1 MRRTMVALALIAL
14 AIGGLTTV
22 AVASVGTRADKAA
35 PADQIRQAEQALL
48 RAAVDA
54 DSAAAGRLLAP
65 DFQLI
70 DPFGA
75 PESRKTYLD
84 AVAGDID
91 FVTLRTLSPIRVRL
105 YGNAAITRFQEAF
118 EIVAGPDRLKHRGW
132 TTNLFERRNGQ
143 WLLGLVADHGDAEQ
157 PGPPRPGAQGSPVS
171 GSTTRPSDPAC
182 RKEASRNQAA
192 SSGKAAVRDRNRGS
206 GGEPRSPPPR
216 SSRFMY

>member
-132 TTNLFERRNGQ
+132 TTNVFERRNGQ
-143 WLLGLVADHGDAEQ
+143 WLLVWSQTTATPNNPDLLVQALKA
-157 PGPPRPGAQGSPVS
+157 RP
-171 GSTTRPSDPAC
+171 
-182 RKEASRNQAA
+182 
-192 SSGKAAVRDRNRGS
+192 
-206 GGEPRSPPPR
+206 
-216 SSRFMY
+216 